1 MDDDQFDGFVC
12 FARSYLSDPNLTLDS
27 TAAEGRARGY
37 LFRDRPRGDPDGFLA
52 RLIRESKYDKS
63 SWDALN
69 LIAQKLIRE
78 GGLLEPT
85 ELAEWTAD
93 VLADQSAKRRH
104 TTRPRPSKGGHATA
118 GRDWNIYFLLGR
130 LHTNWDLK
138 TDSECTSGQ
147 GLQQRGPADVM
158 RRGRIRLRCRWRSGR
173 HSKVQDGRRN
183 LDSLFSPNAQSLR
196 MLTR

>member
-93 VLADQSAKRRH
+93 VLADQSAKRGH

-138 TDSECTSGQ
+138 PTRNVLQGRGYNKEDLPMSCVEGGSGC
-147 GLQQRGPADVM
+147 DVVGVAAGIPKYKTVEGIWIRCSHQM
-158 RRGRIRLRCRWRSGR
+158 R
-173 HSKVQDGRRN
+173 N
-183 LDSLFSPNAQSLR
+183 P
-196 MLTR
+196 